1 MVPLYY
7 DVLCAFM
14 VSSAVKAHQFFTEE
28 SWDTFKQIFDTYM
41 LEASKVL
48 IIFIYLFI
56 YFFALD
62 LKRQTLVGKKIIHF
76 LK

>member
-1 MVPLYY
+1 MLYTKIHVCFDMVRLYY
-7 DVLCAFM
+7 DIVCAFV

-48 IIFIYLFI
+48 
-56 YFFALD
+56 A
-62 LKRQTLVGKKIIHF
+62 
-76 LK
+76 